1 MKAISE
7 KVSYLQGLAEGL
19 NFADGNPQGRIV
31 GGILEILDE
40 MAGALSALRCD
51 IESIKDYVESLD
63 EDLCDLEE
71 SILQAEREIVEFEC
85 PACGEELYC
94 EADLFSDEDVLEI
107 TCPNCNDVIYINDG
121 SFDFDYDADE
131 PEQISRNSAPS

>member
-40 MAGALSALRCD
+40 MAGTLSALRCD

-71 SILQAEREIVEFEC
+71 SILQADREIVEFEC

-94 EADLFSDEDVLEI
+94 EADLLSDEDVLEI

-121 SFDFDYDADE
+121 SFDFDYDTDE
-131 PEQISRNSAPS
+131 PEQVSRSSSPS